1 MKFKVG
7 KTRGSEGR
15 TLGDDMNQYY
25 IQWMKREISDEDVV
39 ARVGQ
44 DMYQVFRMQRE
55 FELEGRMDASS
66 SQDGSQKALI

>member
-1 MKFKVG
+1 MKG
-7 KTRGSEGR
+7 E
-15 TLGDDMNQYY
+15 LN
-25 IQWMKREISDEDVV
+25 DEDVV

-44 DMYQVFRMQRE
+44 DMYQVFRMQRD